1 MLDIKLEKQL
11 PTITM
16 NFAEVK
22 KSLVEGSLKYKGLV
36 VTEEGL
42 KDCKAM
48 QGELS
53 STRIKLDTYR
63 KEVKKEMTKPI
74 TKFEDQCKELIAL
87 VSEVEIPLKAGIDVF
102 NQKVRDENRVIAE
115 NIIKSFIKEEGL
127 NEKYSK
133 DLIVIDKYC
142 NLTSKVNEVT
152 DDVAKRGYLLLQQQE
167 TEIETLQIMNDTIV
181 NLNKNID
188 AKLSI
193 EDFQS
198 LIDTNTS
205 PVKIMAEINARAERI
220 KASELKAVEDRKAKA
235 EKEVLE
241 RIAKAEREAA
251 EKARIEERNIRIAK
265 EAAEDTER
273 LKKEAELKSK
283 EVIVKE
289 TIKKTFEKF
298 DDEVKEEI
306 AKEKPIIDCV
316 QMGKQYFIEMR
327 VEGTIEE
334 ITALSQFLKSNKY
347 DYNAT
352 KKGLV

>member
-1 MLDIKLEKQL
+1 MLNIELNKQL
-11 PTITM
+11 PVITM

-63 KEVKKEMTKPI
+63 KDVKKEMTKPI

-87 VSEVEIPLKAGIDVF
+87 VTEVETPLKAGIEVF
-102 NQKVRDENRVIAE
+102 NQKVRDKNKVLAE
-115 NIIKSFIKEEGL
+115 NIIISFIKEEGL

-133 DLIVIDKYC
+133 ELTVIDKYC
-142 NLTSKVNEVT
+142 NLTSKINEVT
-152 DDVAKRGYLLLQQQE
+152 EDVAKRGYLLLQQQQ

-220 KASELKAVEDRKAKA
+220 KANEIKAVEDRKAKA

-251 EKARIEERNIRIAK
+251 EKARIEERNARIAREAI
-265 EAAEDTER
+265 EAAE
-273 LKKEAELKSK
+273 KMKVEAELRALDNKKEPIKYIKTVEELQAHKQEQEKTQVSSTKS
-283 EVIVKE
+283 
-289 TIKKTFEKF
+289 
-298 DDEVKEEI
+298 
-306 AKEKPIIDCV
+306 
-316 QMGKQYFIEMR
+316 YFIEMR
-327 VEGTIEE
+327 VQNMCAVQLM
-334 ITALSQFLKSNKY
+334 ALSNFLKDNGY
-347 DYNAT
+347 EYEAT
-352 KKGLV
+352 KKGTM